1 MLTNKPS
8 MFNKQANVKSVRKV
22 YVHCKYREWWCLS
35 DLMRF
40 WRKIWNLKVYWTF
53 LHWKWTQTTTM
64 ELTKCGLSK
73 KYCWKMILSWLWFLP
88 RADIKGM
95 GRMGNISMW
104 YLMCYAGEYAK
115 LGLQQFKDGVGGI
128 YAEKFFHTILKVK
141 FFRAKN
147 C

>member
-22 YVHCKYREWWCLS
+22 YVNIENDDVYLIWWGF
-35 DLMRF
+35 DE
-40 WRKIWNLKVYWTF
+40 KIWNLKVYWTF
-53 LHWKWTQTTTM
+53 LHWKWTQATTM

-73 KYCWKMILSWLWFLP
+73 KYCWKMILSWLWFFA

-95 GRMGNISMW
+95 GRMEKISMW

-115 LGLQQFKDGVGGI
+115 LGLQQF
-128 YAEKFFHTILKVK
+128 
-141 FFRAKN
+141 
-147 C
+147 